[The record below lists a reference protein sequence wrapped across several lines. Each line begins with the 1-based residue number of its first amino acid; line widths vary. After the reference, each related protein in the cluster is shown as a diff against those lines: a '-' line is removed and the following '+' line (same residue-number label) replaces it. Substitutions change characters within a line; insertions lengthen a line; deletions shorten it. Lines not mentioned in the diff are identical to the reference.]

1 MKADGGSVLAK
12 LARAWFADPKGCALL
27 ASWAG
32 VFGCVTLRALSQRR
46 QARLEHKTPSA
57 EKPPLSPVK
66 ALIKRAIPGWRSKP
80 GAWGC
85 LLSVGIGV
93 RLLVSIK
100 VSSEIGVLG
109 SLLAQRKWDA
119 LFRRQLG
126 YALWAVPAALINAFQ
141 SYARTNLAMAM
152 RVNLMSR
159 LREGL
164 CATPSLPALFH
175 EIAPVAA
182 AKKEQDSAVQLCTAD
197 VNAFC
202 VEAVALYEGML
213 KPSVE
218 VIILSTTLGGLMG
231 GKQLAKC
238 YAYFFA
244 AGCWTRFV
252 GPSFATSSA
261 AKERAEGQLLAGHAR
276 LHEFAEEVTM
286 LRGGEAEG
294 EQLDAALA
302 ALESASSRLAL
313 GRFASEALDGYALRH
328 MGILAAFTAMLP
340 AVYHGTSSRAASDPT
355 EYFLTCLHLL
365 VNVGMACKDLVLS
378 SKALAAARGFAS
390 RLEALYAALALAP
403 PPRPPPAAD
412 GSDAV
417 LELSGLGV
425 APPGAAEGA
434 PLLLQGLSLRLLK
447 GQRLLVRGPNGAGKT
462 SLLRVLSG
470 VWPAAE
476 GAVVALPAAPRVLFV
491 PQRAYTPPQASL
503 AELLLYP
510 APPSAADAAAA
521 AADGARMLEA
531 LDWAGLAHLASTPA
545 ALRAAGGCA
554 GLSGGEQQR
563 LAAARLYLQRPSLA
577 VLDEASANLEP
588 AFEAKLFAW
597 CAASSARGSR
607 EWSVRVEPAIAARLL
622 AGCAHRRRRRVG
634 LRPKPKPSPEPLRN
648 PSPHHAYVCMCVHA
662 HVHVHVCMCMCTCM
676 CARACA
682 CVCVTRCASSGVT
695 TITISH
701 NLELRAHHTHELQLN
716 GSGVPP
722 QLKPLP
728 HGADEEGGSA
738 SSGEVVGAEM

>member
-1 MKADGGSVLAK
+1 MKAEGGSVLAK

-32 VFGCVTLRALSQRR
+32 VFGCVTLRALSLRR

-57 EKPPLSPVK
+57 EKPPAEKPPAPKAGSAAASPVK

-202 VEAVALYEGML
+202 VEAVALYEGLL

-294 EQLDAALA
+294 EGLDGALA

-328 MGILAAFTAMLP
+328 MGILAA
-340 AVYHGTSSRAASDPT
+340 S
-355 EYFLTCLHLL
+355 
-365 VNVGMACKDLVLS
+365 N
-378 SKALAAARGFAS
+378 
-390 RLEALYAALALAP
+390 
-403 PPRPPPAAD
+403 
-412 GSDAV
+412 
-417 LELSGLGV
+417 
-425 APPGAAEGA
+425 
-434 PLLLQGLSLRLLK
+434 
-447 GQRLLVRGPNGAGKT
+447 PN
-462 SLLRVLSG
+462 
-470 VWPAAE
+470 PN
-476 GAVVALPAAPRVLFV
+476 P
-491 PQRAYTPPQASL
+491 
-503 AELLLYP
+503 
-510 APPSAADAAAA
+510 
-521 AADGARMLEA
+521 
-531 LDWAGLAHLASTPA
+531 
-545 ALRAAGGCA
+545 
-554 GLSGGEQQR
+554 
-563 LAAARLYLQRPSLA
+563 
-577 VLDEASANLEP
+577 
-588 AFEAKLFAW
+588 
-597 CAASSARGSR
+597 
-607 EWSVRVEPAIAARLL
+607 
-622 AGCAHRRRRRVG
+622 
-634 LRPKPKPSPEPLRN
+634 N
-648 PSPHHAYVCMCVHA
+648 PSPNPDPNPNPNPNPYPYP
-662 HVHVHVCMCMCTCM
+662 
-676 CARACA
+676 
-682 CVCVTRCASSGVT
+682 
-695 TITISH
+695 
-701 NLELRAHHTHELQLN
+701 NLTLT
-716 GSGVPP
+716 
-722 QLKPLP
+722 
-728 HGADEEGGSA
+728 
-738 SSGEVVGAEM
+738 

>member
-1 MKADGGSVLAK
+1 MKGEGSVLAK
-12 LARAWFADPKGCALL
+12 LARAWLADPKGCALL
-27 ASWAG
+27 ASWAS
-32 VFGCVTLRALSQRR
+32 VFGCVTLRALSLRR

-57 EKPPLSPVK
+57 EKPSTQKPPAPKAGGAAASPVK
-66 ALIKRAIPGWRSKP
+66 ALIKRAIPAWRSKP

-85 LLSVGIGV
+85 LLSVGIGL

-126 YALWAVPAALINAFQ
+126 YALWAVPAALLNAFQ
-141 SYARTNLAMAM
+141 SYARTNLAMSM
-152 RVNLMSR
+152 RVNLMSS
-159 LREGL
+159 LRKGL

-182 AKKEQDSAVQLCTAD
+182 AKRDQDSAVQLCTAD

-202 VEAVALYEGML
+202 VEAVALYEGLL

-218 VIILSTTLGGLMG
+218 VLILSTTLGGLMG

-252 GPSFATSSA
+252 GPSFASSSA
-261 AKERAEGQLLAGHAR
+261 AKERAEGQLLATHTR
-276 LHEFAEEVTM
+276 LHAFAEEVTM

-313 GRFASEALDGYALRH
+313 GRFASEALDGYSLRY

-340 AVYHGTSSRAASDPT
+340 AVYHGTTARAASDPT

-378 SKALAAARGFAS
+378 SKALAAARRFAS

-425 APPGAAEGA
+425 AAPGAEGA

-597 CAASSARGSR
+597 
-607 EWSVRVEPAIAARLL
+607 
-622 AGCAHRRRRRVG
+622 
-634 LRPKPKPSPEPLRN
+634 
-648 PSPHHAYVCMCVHA
+648 
-662 HVHVHVCMCMCTCM
+662 
-676 CARACA
+676 
-682 CVCVTRCASSGVT
+682 
-695 TITISH
+695 
-701 NLELRAHHTHELQLN
+701 
-716 GSGVPP
+716 
-722 QLKPLP
+722 
-728 HGADEEGGSA
+728 
-738 SSGEVVGAEM
+738 

>member
-1 MKADGGSVLAK
+1 MKGEGSVLAK
-12 LARAWFADPKGCALL
+12 LARAWLADPKGCALL
-27 ASWAG
+27 ASWAS
-32 VFGCVTLRALSQRR
+32 VFGCVTLRALSLRR

-57 EKPPLSPVK
+57 EKSSTEKPPAPKAGGAAASPVK

-85 LLSVGIGV
+85 LLSVGIGL

-126 YALWAVPAALINAFQ
+126 YALWAVPAALLNAFQ
-141 SYARTNLAMAM
+141 SYARTNLAMSM
-152 RVNLMSR
+152 RVNLMSS
-159 LREGL
+159 LRKGL

-182 AKKEQDSAVQLCTAD
+182 AKRDQDSAVQLCTAD

-202 VEAVALYEGML
+202 VEAVALYEGLL

-218 VIILSTTLGGLMG
+218 VLILSTTLGGLMG

-252 GPSFATSSA
+252 GPSFASSSA
-261 AKERAEGQLLAGHAR
+261 AKERAEGQLLATHTR
-276 LHEFAEEVTM
+276 LHAFAEEVTM

-302 ALESASSRLAL
+302 ALESASSRLAF
-313 GRFASEALDGYALRH
+313 GRFASEALDGYSLRY

-340 AVYHGTSSRAASDPT
+340 AVYHGTTARAASDPT

-378 SKALAAARGFAS
+378 SKALAAARRFAS

-425 APPGAAEGA
+425 AAPGAEGA

-491 PQRAYTPPQASL
+491 PQRAYTSPQASL

-597 CAASSARGSR
+597 
-607 EWSVRVEPAIAARLL
+607 
-622 AGCAHRRRRRVG
+622 
-634 LRPKPKPSPEPLRN
+634 
-648 PSPHHAYVCMCVHA
+648 
-662 HVHVHVCMCMCTCM
+662 
-676 CARACA
+676 
-682 CVCVTRCASSGVT
+682 
-695 TITISH
+695 
-701 NLELRAHHTHELQLN
+701 
-716 GSGVPP
+716 
-722 QLKPLP
+722 
-728 HGADEEGGSA
+728 
-738 SSGEVVGAEM
+738 